1 MANFLAQIRLKIR
14 IWYINFRYKKE
25 IRQTE
30 IEMEQELLEFTEKEF
45 QRLLENSVERMK
57 KR

>member
-30 IEMEQELLEFTEKEF
+30 IEMEQELLEFTEAEF
-45 QRLLENSVERMK
+45 QRLLEDSVERMK
-57 KR
+57 KK